1 MKVQVWRS
9 GGLLGRRVEW
19 AVVVD
24 EQPDPDQWY
33 LLIYEIP
40 WNEHPAENTMP
51 DRYTYEIHC
60 EPHEAVI
67 PEQQLVGPW
76 RELVDRVREADP
88 NPQRPRPESQPAPKL
103 EPESA
108 PTPESDQES
117 RTPPESPR
125 DPQPQP
131 EAEIECD

>member
-33 LLIYEIP
+33 LLISELP
-40 WNEHPAENTMP
+40 WNEHPTENTMP

-67 PEQQLVGPW
+67 AEQQLVGPW

-88 NPQRPRPESQPAPKL
+88 NPQRPRPESRPEPALEPQP
-103 EPESA
+103 EPESQ
-108 PTPESDQES
+108 PE
-117 RTPPESPR
+117 
-125 DPQPQP
+125 PQP
-131 EAEIECD
+131 ESEPEIECD

>member
-1 MKVQVWRS
+1 MWRS

-19 AVVVD
+19 TVVVD

-33 LLIYEIP
+33 LLIAEIP
-40 WNEHPAENTMP
+40 WNEHPTENTMP

-76 RELVDRVREADP
+76 RELVDRVREADASP
-88 NPQRPRPESQPAPKL
+88 RRPQPTPEPKPTPSSQPEPTPTSQQEPMPAPK
-103 EPESA
+103 P
-108 PTPESDQES
+108 
-117 RTPPESPR
+117 
-125 DPQPQP
+125 
-131 EAEIECD
+131 EIECD

>member
-33 LLIYEIP
+33 VLISEIP
-40 WNEHPAENTMP
+40 WNEHPAESTMP
-51 DRYTYEIHC
+51 DRYTYEIRC
-60 EPHEAVI
+60 EPHEAVV

-76 RELVDRVREADP
+76 RELVDRVREADSSP
-88 NPQRPRPESQPAPKL
+88 RRPQPESQPAP
-103 EPESA
+103 
-108 PTPESDQES
+108 
-117 RTPPESPR
+117 
-125 DPQPQP
+125 
-131 EAEIECD
+131 ECDTEASPATETEDGSDAQHETDPLGDADEPDGDR

>member
-24 EQPDPDQWY
+24 DQPDPDQWY
-33 LLIYEIP
+33 LLIAEIP
-40 WNEHPAENTMP
+40 WNDHPAENTMP

-60 EPHEAVI
+60 EPHEVVI

-76 RELVDRVREADP
+76 RELVDRVREADASP
-88 NPQRPRPESQPAPKL
+88 RRPHPESQPAP
-103 EPESA
+103 A
-108 PTPESDQES
+108 PTPAPA
-117 RTPPESPR
+117 TPPGT
-125 DPQPQP
+125 PQEPGLAPQP
-131 EAEIECD
+131 EPEIECD

>member
-33 LLIYEIP
+33 LLISEIP
-40 WNEHPAENTMP
+40 WNEHPTENTMP

-76 RELVDRVREADP
+76 RELVDRVREADASP
-88 NPQRPRPESQPAPKL
+88 RRPQ
-103 EPESA
+103 
-108 PTPESDQES
+108 
-117 RTPPESPR
+117 PESP
-125 DPQPQP
+125 PGP
-131 EAEIECD
+131 ECDAEASPATETERGPDTVHGTEKQRSPDELDGER

>member
-33 LLIYEIP
+33 VLISEIP
-40 WNEHPAENTMP
+40 WNEHPAESTMP

-76 RELVDRVREADP
+76 RELVDRVREAD
-88 NPQRPRPESQPAPKL
+88 S
-103 EPESA
+103 
-108 PTPESDQES
+108 
-117 RTPPESPR
+117 SPR
-125 DPQPQP
+125 RPQP
-131 EAEIECD
+131 EHQAEAGPKPPAGPKPQPEPEPEPEIECD

>member
-19 AVVVD
+19 DVVVD
-24 EQPDPDQWY
+24 EQPDPEQWY
-33 LLIYEIP
+33 VLIAELP
-40 WNEHPAENTMP
+40 WHEQPTTITMP
-51 DRYTYEIHC
+51 DRYVYEIHC

-76 RELVDRVREADP
+76 RELVDRVREANAKPD
-88 NPQRPRPESQPAPKL
+88 RESAGETEPRPHPQP
-103 EPESA
+103 
-108 PTPESDQES
+108 
-117 RTPPESPR
+117 

-131 EAEIECD
+131 RRQSESQPETCSDESDLER